1 MYRKRYKFYEP
12 TNMTNIIN
20 RNRQQLAKP
29 FYHIADNEGLRRAYS
44 QPNRIYV
51 DGNRMYVAGTTWTD
65 DRMTVSKPPLYTMIL
80 KGLLPGMIPDNFSL
94 NDAVDDLKI
103 PTFQTKNIQRYKDA
117 EQVLKD
123 NPNINTLVGHSMGSS
138 VILELN
144 KANNDKFITRT
155 YSAPVFDPFPNNWE
169 KNDQN
174 NQRFR
179 TQGDPVAIFDN
190 NAQTVYKPTL
200 DPLSLHS
207 YNNYG
212 NIGEGIS
219 TKTTPTTDAQISI
232 SK

>member
-1 MYRKRYKFYEP
+1 MFKKRFYEP
-12 TNMTNIIN
+12 TNTSNIVFK
-20 RNRQQLAKP
+20 NRQILSKP
-29 FYHIADNEGLRRAYS
+29 FYNIADNEGLRRAYN

-51 DGNRMYVAGTTWTD
+51 NGDRMYVAGTTWTD
-65 DRMTVSKPPLYTMIL
+65 DRNISKPPLYTMLL
-80 KGLLPGMIPDNFSL
+80 KGLFPQTIPDNFSL
-94 NDAVDDLKI
+94 NDAIDDLKI
-103 PTFQTKNIQRYKDA
+103 PMFKTQDIQRYKDA

-123 NPNINTLVGHSMGSS
+123 NPNIKTLVGHSMGSS

-144 KANNDKFITRT
+144 KANNDKFTTRT

-169 KNDQN
+169 KNDAN

-179 TQGDPVAIFDN
+179 TKGDPVAIFDN
-190 NAQTVYKPTL
+190 NAETVYKQTL

-207 YNNYG
+207 YNNFG

-219 TKTTPTTDAQISI
+219 KTTPTQDTKITI